1 MDESK
6 INEFYDIIKKSGEFD
21 YEYYINKYPE
31 IKEQGIDPIIHFIT
45 IGIKKMYNPSETFN
59 SYYYVNFYKD
69 IRKRVDAVGFDNFN
83 PLVHYILYGK
93 NEKRNPTLP
102 KELSGVNISEFID
115 NPDLLASK
123 LVIDNINT
131 NRLINNYEKQ
141 FDSINHLMNLIFS
154 NYDIKAKGLL
164 RYNQLLALELVR
176 IFDMICKK
184 HDIKYW
190 LDYGTLLGAVRH
202 GGFIPWDDDMDI
214 GMMRKDFI
222 KFLSIFDEEL
232 SNYSLSD
239 KIKINYYK
247 NNDEWNIKKYFNNNF
262 LLLFAQVI
270 LIKPVV
276 KFDIFIYD
284 YVEDDAVD
292 ANYFN
297 FYKRNKQR
305 FISEVKNKKCTPEVG
320 TVKYN
325 DILKVTDDETKWVI
339 NSIDSYPDY
348 RLIESKDIFE
358 LDKIKFEDYIFNCPK
373 NPKNYLPHKYGD
385 DFMVLPKILIHH
397 NRVHHALKHFKSEN
411 DAIFSYKKALI
422 ELKSVY

>member
-1 MDESK
+1 
-6 INEFYDIIKKSGEFD
+6 
-21 YEYYINKYPE
+21 
-31 IKEQGIDPIIHFIT
+31 
-45 IGIKKMYNPSETFN
+45 
-59 SYYYVNFYKD
+59 
-69 IRKRVDAVGFDNFN
+69 
-83 PLVHYILYGK
+83 
-93 NEKRNPTLP
+93 
-102 KELSGVNISEFID
+102 
-115 NPDLLASK
+115 
-123 LVIDNINT
+123 
-131 NRLINNYEKQ
+131 
-141 FDSINHLMNLIFS
+141 
-154 NYDIKAKGLL
+154 
-164 RYNQLLALELVR
+164 
-176 IFDMICKK
+176 MICKK

-284 YVEDDAVD
+284 YVDDDAVD

-297 FYKRNKQR
+297 FYKRNKER
-305 FISEVKNKKCTPEVG
+305 FISEVKNEKCTPEVG

-325 DILKVTDDETKWVI
+325 NILKVTDDETKWVI
-339 NSIDSYPDY
+339 TSIDSYPDCS
-348 RLIESKDIFE
+348 LVESKDIFE

-422 ELKSVY
+422 ELKNVY